1 MMMPTMPVSDQAV
14 AEMLRGALP
23 KAIQTLREIMD
34 DPTKPKS
41 LRDRAATILLPHLRR
56 LNLDRLRL
64 VVLRAE
70 ISRLQAEHDQ
80 LQEEYDRYFELAGL
94 GTTAT

>member
-1 MMMPTMPVSDQAV
+1 
-14 AEMLRGALP
+14 MLRGALP

-34 DPTKPKS
+34 DPTKPNS

-70 ISRLQAEHDQ
+70 ISRRQAEHDQ
-80 LQEEYDRYFELAGL
+80 LQEEYDRYFELAGWVRPQHE
-94 GTTAT
+94 